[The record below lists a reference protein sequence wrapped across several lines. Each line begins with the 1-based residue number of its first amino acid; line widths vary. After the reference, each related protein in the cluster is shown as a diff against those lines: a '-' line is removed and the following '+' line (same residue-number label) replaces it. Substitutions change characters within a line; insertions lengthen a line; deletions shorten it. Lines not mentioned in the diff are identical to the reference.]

1 MIRITFDIPDEF
13 RSPNTVASSKA
24 DTPPF
29 PDLSALE
36 LVAKAQREFES
47 GDDRQWAASL
57 WAAVHKTF
65 LHLAKSEFIESK
77 DLIDI
82 AEALDRQGHSP
93 ARYHTGQLITG
104 MMLREHCQSGALEAY
119 WHNDVHD
126 DMVSFVRDRHA
137 AAP

>member
-1 MIRITFDIPDEF
+1 MTRITFDIPDEF

-36 LVAKAQREFES
+36 LVAKAQRELEA

-65 LHLAKSEFIESK
+65 LHLAKNESIESK

-93 ARYHTGQLITG
+93 ARYHTGRLITG
-104 MMLREHCQSGALEAY
+104 MMLREHCQSGSIGSLLA
-119 WHNDVHD
+119 
-126 DMVSFVRDRHA
+126 
-137 AAP
+137 

>member
-13 RSPNTVASSKA
+13 RSPNTAAASR

-82 AEALDRQGHSP
+82 AEALDRKGHAP
-93 ARYHTGQLITG
+93 ARYHTEQFITG
-104 MMLREHCQSGALEAY
+104 MMLREHYPERWKPTGIMTSTMT
-119 WHNDVHD
+119 W
-126 DMVSFVRDRHA
+126 
-137 AAP
+137 